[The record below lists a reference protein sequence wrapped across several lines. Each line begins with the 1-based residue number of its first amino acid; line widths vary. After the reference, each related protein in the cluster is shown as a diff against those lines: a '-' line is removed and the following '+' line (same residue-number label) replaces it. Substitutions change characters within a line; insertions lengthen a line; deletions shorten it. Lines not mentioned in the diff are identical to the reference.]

1 MGRGRVCWAVTLLA
15 GLALAYTPA
24 RAQDGDAPAR
34 TISPAKLN
42 HYIKGFNFLV
52 GTFGLNAQSRLYTA
66 QQISRKSVNDPVN
79 ISDGW
84 LDQGDDELKQGYA
97 MPGATTQDLDAAA
110 SAMTAILDRL
120 VERLKG
126 LESYYASRGQIE
138 DNFARGKREDPLVLA
153 DFRAALTALQPLSD
167 SLDAA
172 IEQRDMAHIAALK
185 AEGDLIGY
193 DGRLALL
200 KAKRLVDLFHNAQNI
215 HKPEVVAQ
223 GDSLAAE
230 ILAALSDENTALSTA
245 KAADDKSHSLR
256 NSNYGMAAERLQTLV
271 GAYRDMKRTGNVWGA
286 QMMLG
291 AYNSAV
297 EEINIGQ

>member
-1 MGRGRVCWAVTLLA
+1 MGRGRVWLATLLA

-24 RAQDGDAPAR
+24 MAQDGDAPAQ

-79 ISDGW
+79 SSDGW
-84 LDQGDDELKQGYA
+84 LDQGDDELKQGSTIQ
-97 MPGATTQDLDAAA
+97 GATTPELDTAA

-153 DFRAALTALQPLSD
+153 DFAAALTALGPLSNA
-167 SLDAA
+167 LDAA
-172 IEQRDMAHIAALK
+172 IDQRDMAHIAVLK

-193 DGRLALL
+193 NGSLALL

-215 HKPEVVAQ
+215 HKPELVAQ
-223 GDSLAAE
+223 GDSLATE
-230 ILAALSDENTALSTA
+230 ILTALSDENTALSAA
-245 KAADDKSHSLR
+245 KAANDTSHSLR
-256 NSNYGMAAERLQTLV
+256 NSNYSMAAERLQNLV
-271 GAYRDMKRTGNVWGA
+271 GAYRDMKRTGNAWGA
-286 QMMLG
+286 QLMIG

-297 EEINIGQ
+297 QEVNIGQ